1 MAVVDG
7 KNDRTVTIKVYGPKM
22 DYDVSF
28 EVEDVKD
35 EEPTESP
42 AITVDP
48 ELKPEASQWVKPRH
62 NFIQVKVWKIKKDK
76 QSGKQIGEKE
86 LYSTETYK
94 AFPGTLA
101 VGPSPSPSPS
111 PSQVPSAA
119 PSASPSGE
127 PAPALPSASS

>member
-7 KNDRTVTIKVYGPKM
+7 KDDRTVTIKVYGPKM

-28 EVEDVKD
+28 EVEEVKN
-35 EEPTESP
+35 EEPKESP

-62 NFIQVKVWKIKKDK
+62 NYIQVKVWKIKKDK
-76 QSGKQIGEKE
+76 ETGKQIGEKE
-86 LYSTETYK
+86 LYSTETYQ

-111 PSQVPSAA
+111 EA
-119 PSASPSGE
+119 PSAVPSVSPSDE